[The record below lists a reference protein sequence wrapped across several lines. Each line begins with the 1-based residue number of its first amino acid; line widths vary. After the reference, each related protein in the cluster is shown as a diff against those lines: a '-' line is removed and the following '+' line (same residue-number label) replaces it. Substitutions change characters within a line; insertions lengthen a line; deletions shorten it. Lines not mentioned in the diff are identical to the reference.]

1 MEKVKMFLN
10 RAYRINELI
19 GEDMQ
24 ELKKLR
30 MMRDSLKSAL
40 SEKNGSSPSGNAS
53 YVNLVE
59 KIIKYENKIIEQN
72 AVYLDT
78 RIELRKLIDKVENVN
93 YNLILKKRYLQFMT
107 FDAIADDLNYDVRSI
122 YRLRDKAL
130 VAFSK
135 ANTNINY

>member
-40 SEKNGSSPSGNAS
+40 GEKNGSSPSGNAS

-107 FDAIADDLNYDVRSI
+107 FDAIAADLNYDVRSI